1 MSVGAFIVARLSST
15 RLPRKALMDILG
27 KPMIE
32 RLIERV
38 RRARSIDK
46 VVIATSRDPSDDPL
60 EALAAGIG
68 LACHRGSLP
77 DIRERL
83 RAAAEAH
90 GCETIVEILGD
101 NPLVHGE
108 LVEEVV
114 GLYQKGG
121 YDYCASVT
129 REYPEARSPR
139 SLFALGIRVQVY
151 SLDAARRHKDY
162 PGYLEAAD
170 KGSTAYI
177 YEQPRAFR
185 LGFLE
190 AKGRWAS
197 LSRPDLNFAVNYRKN
212 FEMVS
217 RIFERLHPQDPDF
230 SLQKVIELYDRDK
243 ELRALM
249 GA

>member
-1 MSVGAFIVARLSST
+1 MSVGAFIVSRLSST
-15 RLPRKALMDILG
+15 RLPQKALMEILG

-32 RLIERV
+32 RLIGRV

-46 VVIATSRDPSDDPL
+46 VVVATSREPSDDPL
-60 EALAAGIG
+60 EALAARIG
-68 LACHRGSLP
+68 VACHRGSLP
-77 DIRERL
+77 DIMERV
-83 RAAAEAH
+83 RGAAEANS
-90 GCETIVEILGD
+90 CDTIVEILGD

-108 LVEEVV
+108 LIDDVV
-114 GLYQKGG
+114 SLCQKGG

-129 REYPEARSPR
+129 REYPEAEAGRK
-139 SLFALGIRVQVY
+139 LFALGIRVQVY
-151 SLDAARRHKDY
+151 SLDVARRHKDY
-162 PGYLEAAD
+162 PGYLEAGE

-177 YEQPRAFR
+177 YEHPQAFR

-190 AKGRWAS
+190 ATGRWAS

-217 RIFERLHPQDPDF
+217 RIFERLHSQDPDF
-230 SLQKVIELYDRDK
+230 PLQKVIELYDRDK
-243 ELRALM
+243 ALPPLM